1 MSVVLIVELLGHDL
15 SKNVPFTQEK
25 SLMSLVKL
33 FLPNNIGV
41 GENGAIKM
49 LNSNSN
55 KIEKT

>member
-1 MSVVLIVELLGHDL
+1 MLVVLIVELLGHDL
-15 SKNVPFTQEK
+15 SKNVPFTHEK
-25 SLMSLVKL
+25 SLMRQVKF

-41 GENGAIKM
+41 GESVAMKM